1 MFQRKLMVVLSLA
14 AVIALTAGESQAS
27 LSRVEGMSLTVPQLS
42 QFTDDYV
49 NIYHYPASVVRQNN
63 LVLAEL
69 GSNSGGTSSDGTVN
83 ATGNVLTDEQSFTV
97 IRNFPR
103 FGAIAF
109 QMKQSALNSLNTSN
123 NPNISS
129 NTSSNLNNEQLDA
142 IWGKGFDKFD
152 FAVRLDI
159 TNSSF
164 EETSNPGGVATFNRV
179 RGNGFAPFD
188 PYPFGG
194 AFFPDAIVG
203 TGVEINTFG
212 VTPGITI
219 HMKDDNRIEAAATYR
234 KYSLD
239 RTESTGGV
247 QGEHWEDD
255 GSASYAVL
263 ARAFVNRGDRHVV
276 VPSAWYVNDDLS
288 WRVENVPAAGDVRS
302 ADEKYK
308 QYGVGISD
316 NMRVNDNNLL
326 LWGVTVGQSKHN
338 FERSDAFVAA
348 GEQSKFEDK
357 TSTFPLV
364 FAALETDATRWLKV
378 RIGANRAMVS
388 DRTEDTVFGTPST
401 VTVDK
406 TRTSQF
412 NFSLGTGIRWN
423 NLDIDMTLNEK
434 FPLSGGYILS
444 GDRSTPFTRA
454 SATYHF

>member
-1 MFQRKLMVVLSLA
+1 MFQRKLMAVLGLA
-14 AVIALTAGESQAS
+14 AFIALTAGESQAS
-27 LSRVEGMSLTVPQLS
+27 LSRVEGMSLAVPQLS

-49 NIYHYPASVVRQNN
+49 NIYYYPASVVRQNN

-69 GSNSGGTSSDGTVN
+69 GTNPGGTATDGSVF
-83 ATGNVLTDEQSFTV
+83 ATGNVLTNEQSFTV

-109 QMKQSALNSLNTSN
+109 QMKQSALNSFVTSGV
-123 NPNISS
+123 
-129 NTSSNLNNEQLDA
+129 LNNEQLDA
-142 IWGKGFDKFD
+142 IWGKGFSKFD
-152 FAVRLDI
+152 FGVRLDI

-179 RGNGFAPFD
+179 KGFGFAPFD
-188 PYPFGG
+188 PYPFGT

-203 TGVEINTFG
+203 NGVEINTFG
-212 VTPGITI
+212 ITPAITV
-219 HMKDDNRIEAAATYR
+219 HMSNDNRLEGAVTYR

-239 RTESTGGV
+239 RTATTGGV
-247 QGEHWEDD
+247 QGEHWQDD
-255 GSASYAVL
+255 GSASYAL
-263 ARAFVNRGDRHVV
+263 LGRAFINRGDRHVV
-276 VPSAWYVNDDLS
+276 VPAAWYTNDDLS
-288 WRVENVPAAGDVRS
+288 WRVDNVPAAGDVRS
-302 ADEKYK
+302 ADEKYR

-326 LWGVTVGQSKHN
+326 LWGVTVAQSKHS
-338 FERSDAFVAA
+338 FSRTDAFAVA
-348 GEQSKFEDK
+348 GDQSAFEEK
-357 TSTFPLV
+357 TSTLPLV
-364 FAALETDATRWLKV
+364 FASLETDATKWLKV

-388 DRTEDTVFGTPST
+388 DRTQDTVFGTPPT

-406 TRTSQF
+406 ARTSAF

-434 FPLSGGYILS
+434 FPLSGGYLLS

>member
-1 MFQRKLMVVLSLA
+1 MSQRKLMAVLSLA
-14 AVIALTAGESQAS
+14 AVVALTAGESQAS
-27 LSRVEGMSLTVPQLS
+27 LSRVEGMSLAVPTLS

-49 NIYHYPASVVRQNN
+49 NIYYYPASVVRQNN

-69 GSNSGGTSSDGTVN
+69 GTNPTGLSDFGLLGTSTV
-83 ATGNVLTDEQSFTV
+83 TFDEQSFTV

-109 QMKQSALNSLNTSN
+109 QMKQSALNNFTASG
-123 NPNISS
+123 
-129 NTSSNLNNEQLDA
+129 NLNNEQLDI

-152 FAVRLDI
+152 FAVRVDM

-164 EETSNPGGVATFNRV
+164 EETDTAAPGSFNRV
-179 RGNGFAPFD
+179 KGSGFSPFD
-188 PYPFGG
+188 PYPFGA

-212 VTPGITI
+212 ITPGITL
-219 HMKDDNRIEAAATYR
+219 HLSNDNRIEGAATYR

-239 RTESTGGV
+239 RTATVGGV
-247 QGEHWEDD
+247 QGENWEDD

-263 ARAFVNRGDRHVV
+263 ARGFVNQGDRHVW
-276 VPSAWYVNDDLS
+276 VPAAWYVNDDLS
-288 WRVENVPAAGDVRS
+288 WTVTNVPAPGDVRS
-302 ADEKYK
+302 ADETYRN
-308 QYGVGISD
+308 YGVGISD

-326 LWGVTVGQSKHN
+326 LWGVTAGQVKHT

-348 GEQSKFEDK
+348 GEQSAFEEK
-357 TSTFPLV
+357 TTVLPLV
-364 FAALETDATRWLKV
+364 FAAIETDATRWLKV

-388 DRTEDTVFGTPST
+388 SRTEDTTFGTPST
-401 VTVDK
+401 TITDK
-406 TRTSQF
+406 ERTSDF

-454 SATYHF
+454 SATYHY